1 MMLKGYVLEA
11 SPLPKLPVIGLEHVL
26 GPKAPLH
33 LILDHQSR
41 EDEDINGN
49 DTNVQYEVGFLRYPF
64 VLLLDGIVSPP
75 GLQISVHELWRFS
88 TSGSGSI
95 SDKFFSLIQ
104 GI

>member
-1 MMLKGYVLEA
+1 M
-11 SPLPKLPVIGLEHVL
+11 PKLPVIGLGPIL

-49 DTNVQYEVGFLRYPF
+49 DTNVQYEEGFSRYPF

-75 GLQISVHELWRFS
+75 ALQISVHELWRFS
-88 TSGSGSI
+88 RPGSS
-95 SDKFFSLIQ
+95 SDNLF
-104 GI
+104 